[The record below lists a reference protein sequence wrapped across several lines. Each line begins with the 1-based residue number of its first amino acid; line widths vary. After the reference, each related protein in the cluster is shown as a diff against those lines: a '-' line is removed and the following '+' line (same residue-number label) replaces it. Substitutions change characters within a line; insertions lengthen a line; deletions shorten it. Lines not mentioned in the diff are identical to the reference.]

1 MGRYAIAVVVSVEQM
16 ACAVQNDQSLGG
28 GADQKAP
35 IAQMQQRAQIALKQ
49 QWNGRMAEELTNL
62 GVAIVNGVKAAGYRF
77 VTLDLAGFRSGSLNG
92 ASNGAG
98 NGAVIPLEALL

>member
-49 QWNGRMAEELTNL
+49 QWNGRFVPKGQPLLAIAVQMACGGCDLPI
-62 GVAIVNGVKAAGYRF
+62 AIPG
-77 VTLDLAGFRSGSLNG
+77 DSG
-92 ASNGAG
+92 
-98 NGAVIPLEALL
+98 P